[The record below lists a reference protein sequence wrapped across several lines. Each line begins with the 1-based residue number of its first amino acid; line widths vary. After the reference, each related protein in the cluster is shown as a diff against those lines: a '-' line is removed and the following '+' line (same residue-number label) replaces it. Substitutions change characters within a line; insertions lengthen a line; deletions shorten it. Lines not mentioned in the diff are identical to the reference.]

1 MLERET
7 WNGSRRVIQLRSS
20 PARMRPLPGARGR
33 KLQGTVHRV
42 IRGYKID
49 RFRRKVSRDHSKDRV
64 VVQGVNLIIKHQ
76 RRTGDVRTQVGR
88 IEREAPIHISN
99 VMLVC
104 PSCKEATR
112 VGFRVFEDGSKS
124 PVLQAL

>member
-1 MLERET
+1 MERIKKGDTVEIT
-7 WNGSRRVIQLRSS
+7 AGRDAADARRD
-20 PARMRPLPGARGR
+20 GR
-33 KLQGTVHRV
+33 RLQGTVHRV
-42 IRGYKID
+42 IHGYRID
-49 RFRRKVSRDHSKDRV
+49 RQHRRVGRDHDKDKV

-112 VGFRVFEDGSKS
+112 VGFRVYEDGSK
-124 PVLQAL
+124 ARYCKRCDETID

>member
-1 MLERET
+1 MERIKKGDTVQVMVGKDAAEA
-7 WNGSRRVIQLRSS
+7 RRE
-20 PARMRPLPGARGR
+20 GR
-33 KLQGTVHRV
+33 TVQGTVHRV
-42 IRGYKID
+42 IPGYEID
-49 RFRRKVSRDHSKDRV
+49 GNLRKAGRDHNNDKV

-104 PSCKEATR
+104 PSCKNAVR
-112 VGFRVFEDGSKS
+112 VGFRVFEDGSK
-124 PVLQAL
+124 ARYCKRCDENID

>member
-1 MLERET
+1 MERIKRGDTVEIVA
-7 WNGSRRVIQLRSS
+7 GRDAAASRRE
-20 PARMRPLPGARGR
+20 GR

-42 IRGYKID
+42 VRGYETD
-49 RFRRKVSRDHSKDRV
+49 RLRRKVSRDRSKDRV

-104 PSCKEATR
+104 PSCNEAAR
-112 VGFRVFEDGSKS
+112 VGFRVFDDGSRARYCKRCDE
-124 PVLQAL
+124 AID

>member
-1 MLERET
+1 MERIKKGDTVEVQV
-7 WNGSRRVIQLRSS
+7 GRDAAAARREGKKLR
-20 PARMRPLPGARGR
+20 
-33 KLQGTVHRV
+33 GTVHRV
-42 IRGYKID
+42 IPGYKID
-49 RFRRKVSRDHSKDRV
+49 RYHRRVGRDHNKDRV

-76 RRTGDVRTQVGR
+76 RRTGDIRTQVGR

-112 VGFRVFEDGSKS
+112 VGFRFEDGRK
-124 PVLQAL
+124 VRYCKKCKATIE

>member
-1 MLERET
+1 MERIKRGDTVEVVV
-7 WNGSRRVIQLRSS
+7 GRDAAAARREGNVV
-20 PARMRPLPGARGR
+20 
-33 KLQGTVHRV
+33 QGTVHRV

-49 RFRRKVSRDHSKDRV
+49 SAHRKVSRDPNQDRV

-104 PSCKEATR
+104 PSCKEPAR

-124 PVLQAL
+124 RYCKRCDEAID